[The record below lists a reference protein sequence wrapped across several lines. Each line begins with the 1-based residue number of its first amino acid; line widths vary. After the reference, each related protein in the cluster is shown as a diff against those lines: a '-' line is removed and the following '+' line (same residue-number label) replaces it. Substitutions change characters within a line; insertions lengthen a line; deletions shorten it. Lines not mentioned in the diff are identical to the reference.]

1 MANNSKHA
9 RETKGHGCVGF
20 FAALILVAVII
31 VGVLFFSTNVLD
43 GAKDRVYMILYPQKY
58 TESVEEYSAAF
69 GVDKNL
75 IYAVIRTES
84 GFRPEVESHAG
95 AVGLMQL
102 MPETFT
108 WLQNNLDGEV
118 IYTAEYLKDPD
129 INIRYGTYFLSYL
142 IGEYGDLRTVCAA
155 YNAGMSNVEN
165 WLSDSRYS
173 QDGVALS
180 VIPYQETAGYVEKV
194 EQAREIYARIY
205 P

>member
-20 FAALILVAVII
+20 FVALILVVVII

-43 GAKDRVYMILYPQKY
+43 GAKDRVYTILYPQKY

-75 IYAVIRTES
+75 VYAVIRTES

-102 MPETFT
+102 MPDTFT

-118 IYTAEYLKDPD
+118 IYTAEYLKNPD

-173 QDGVALS
+173 QDGVTLS
-180 VIPYQETAGYVEKV
+180 VIPYTETAGYVEKV

>member
-20 FAALILVAVII
+20 FVALILIGAAIFA
-31 VGVLFFSTNVLD
+31 VLFFSTNVLN
-43 GAKDRVYMILYPQKY
+43 GMKDRVYTIFYPQKY
-58 TESVEEYSAAF
+58 TESVERYSDEF

-75 IYAVIRTES
+75 VYAVIRTES
-84 GFRPEVESHAG
+84 GFREEVESHAG

-108 WLQNNLDGEV
+108 WLQDNLDGEV
-118 IYTAEYLKDPD
+118 IYTADKLKDPD

-142 IGEYGDLRTVCAA
+142 IGEYGDVRTACAA
-155 YNAGMSNVEN
+155 YNAGMSNVED
-165 WLSDSRYS
+165 WLTDSRYS
-173 QDGVALS
+173 QDGSTLS

-194 EQAREIYARIY
+194 EQAREIYRRIY
-205 P
+205 